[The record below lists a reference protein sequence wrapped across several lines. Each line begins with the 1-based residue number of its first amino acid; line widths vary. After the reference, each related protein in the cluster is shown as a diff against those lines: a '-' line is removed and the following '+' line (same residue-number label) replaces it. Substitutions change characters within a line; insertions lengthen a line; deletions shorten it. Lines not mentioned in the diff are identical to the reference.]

1 VAEVTG
7 IPKSTCHDIIKKFEE
22 EGVKKPSPRPGRP
35 RILTSRDD
43 RHLVQIVEKNP
54 LTSLVRIQ
62 REFTEASGTIVS
74 QSTIRRALISV
85 GYHGCAAARK
95 PWVSPINQTI
105 RLKWCRARI
114 DWDDEWKSVIW
125 TDESRFQLFHSDGRV
140 WTWRKVGYRFH
151 TNHLIPTVK
160 HGGGGVMVW
169 SCFNWNG
176 LGPLVI
182 IDGIMDSKKYIA
194 LLEEMKGKMA
204 QLFGNLDGLI
214 YQQDNAPCHKAKV
227 VMKWFEKRKVPLL
240 PWPAQS
246 PDLNPIEHLWD
257 ELDRRVRAHNPIPS
271 NLTELKVVLQEEWV
285 KIPPPVYQ
293 KLILSMKNR
302 VAAVI
307 AAKGAPTRY

>member
-1 VAEVTG
+1 
-7 IPKSTCHDIIKKFEE
+7 
-22 EGVKKPSPRPGRP
+22 
-35 RILTSRDD
+35 
-43 RHLVQIVEKNP
+43 
-54 LTSLVRIQ
+54 
-62 REFTEASGTIVS
+62 
-74 QSTIRRALISV
+74 
-85 GYHGCAAARK
+85 
-95 PWVSPINQTI
+95 
-105 RLKWCRARI
+105 
-114 DWDDEWKSVIW
+114 
-125 TDESRFQLFHSDGRV
+125 
-140 WTWRKVGYRFH
+140 
-151 TNHLIPTVK
+151 
-160 HGGGGVMVW
+160 MVW